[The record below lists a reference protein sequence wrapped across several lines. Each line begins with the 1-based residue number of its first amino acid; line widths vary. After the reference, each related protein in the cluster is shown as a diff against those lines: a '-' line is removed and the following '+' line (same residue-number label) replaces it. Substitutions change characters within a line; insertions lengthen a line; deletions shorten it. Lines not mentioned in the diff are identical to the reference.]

1 MVTPTADPAPVNDE
15 RRDRSVAS
23 PGATVDRFDSARL
36 RIADEIV
43 EQVDLAQGQGLFGL
57 ARRAGLDDEAAED
70 AVQETLVRLWL
81 EVRSGTD
88 ILNPPAWSFRTL
100 YRIAMDQH
108 RLRRRVREL
117 VERIG
122 RRPPPPATDPVQ
134 QMTIWS
140 LVDRLPL
147 RQRQVMYLRYRADMT
162 FEEIGVV
169 MAITPSGARAH
180 VAKASATL
188 RRSLGP
194 ILVD

>member
-1 MVTPTADPAPVNDE
+1 VYSN
-15 RRDRSVAS
+15 
-23 PGATVDRFDSARL
+23 GATGDPFSPTNVRA
-36 RIADEIV
+36 ADEVV
-43 EQVDLAQGQGLFGL
+43 ERIDAKHGQNLFGL
-57 ARRAGLDDEAAED
+57 ARRAGLDDQTAED

-88 ILNPPAWSFRTL
+88 ILDPPAWSFRTL

-117 VERIG
+117 VERVG
-122 RRPPPPATDPVQ
+122 RRPPPPGTDAVQ

-162 FEEIGVV
+162 FEQIALV
-169 MAITPSGARAH
+169 MTITPSGARANA
-180 VAKASATL
+180 AKASVSL
-188 RRSLGP
+188 RRSLGTS
-194 ILVD
+194 LVD

>member
-1 MVTPTADPAPVNDE
+1 MADIASVNDE
-15 RRDRSVAS
+15 RRRDRSVAG
-23 PGATVDRFDSARL
+23 PGATVNAFDMARVQA
-36 RIADEIV
+36 ADDVV
-43 EQVDLAQGQGLFGL
+43 ERVDIGSGQDLYGL
-57 ARRAGLDDEAAED
+57 ARRAGLDDQTAED

-88 ILNPPAWSFRTL
+88 ILDPPAWSFRTL

-122 RRPPPPATDPVQ
+122 RRPPPTATDVVQ

-140 LVDRLPL
+140 VVDRLPL

-162 FEEIGVV
+162 FEEIALV
-169 MAITPSGARAH
+169 MTITPSGARAH
-180 VAKASATL
+180 AAKATASL

-194 ILVD
+194 TLVD